1 MREKELIE
9 QLKKVNQEL
18 PVYCASTTGEYE
30 YGIAHSVN
38 VTELNIF
45 NEEEDETEC
54 LIIEE
59 E

>member
-1 MREKELIE
+1 M
-9 QLKKVNQEL
+9 
-18 PVYCASTTGEYE
+18 TGEYE

-45 NEEEDETEC
+45 NEEEEETKC